1 MKDKLIIRKL
11 QLMFR
16 KKTDITEYT
25 NKVIPEKR
33 QLGWQETDFVAHI
46 FFGINT
52 FLCGQESYGQT
63 EPQFF
68 YPTDIDIPSWVKT
81 LRTAGVKGVLITA
94 KHHDGFCLWRTKTT
108 EYSVA
113 NSPYLDGQGD
123 IVKELSDECRMAG
136 MKFGFSFS
144 LCDRN
149 TTKKGEELEQLILDQ
164 LSELLTSYG
173 EIYDVKLDRGG
184 EMPDVN
190 MDKIYSH
197 IRAISPCTVISNG
210 PDARHLGNTKMVCR
224 QSEWNVVE
232 PVCDMQKIIKIDGN
246 KENTFRK
253 ADGAGTMEL
262 DLGSRK
268 ALKKANSLCW
278 HPYFADVSMRDSW
291 FYNKEEDL
299 RTMFLQRLKE
309 LYFAVAGQ
317 GGVLQIGI
325 PVDQCGRIHAEETVT
340 LESFGIDMSMMTKNP
355 VLKNSE
361 ITANCGGNSVQ
372 NLKNDD
378 VTYFSSGKTD
388 GKIEITVNF
397 GEEKIVRL
405 LEICENIETGQQIEA
420 FSVYTLEG
428 KKFKKAESH
437 TTVGSRKLIVPKKA
451 MVTSAVRF
459 VIEETRGFANIRK
472 LEIYCG

>member
-1 MKDKLIIRKL
+1 
-11 QLMFR
+11 MF
-16 KKTDITEYT
+16 KKKFDITEYT
-25 NKVIPEKR
+25 NKVVPEKR
-33 QLGWQETDFVAHI
+33 QLLWQETDFVAHI

-63 EPQFF
+63 EPRFF
-68 YPTDIDIPSWVKT
+68 NPADIDISSWVKT
-81 LRTAGVKGVLITA
+81 LKAAGIKGVLVTA

-108 EYSVA
+108 EYCVT
-113 NSPYLDGQGD
+113 NSPYLDGNGD
-123 IVKELSDECRMAG
+123 IIKELSDECRKEG

-149 TTKKGEELEQLILDQ
+149 ANKKGEELENLILDQ
-164 LSELLTSYG
+164 LSELLTQYG

-184 EMPDVN
+184 EMPDVDV
-190 MDKIYSH
+190 DKIYSH
-197 IRAISPCTVISNG
+197 IRKLSPMTVISNG

-224 QSEWNVVE
+224 QSEWNVVK
-232 PVCDMQKIIKIDGN
+232 PVSRTQKILRIDES
-246 KENTFRK
+246 KENTYRTPDFSGK
-253 ADGAGTMEL
+253 MEL

-268 ALKKANSLCW
+268 ALKNANSLCW
-278 HPYFADVSMRDSW
+278 HPYFADVSMRDSL

-299 RTMFLQRLKE
+299 RTMFLQRLKN

-325 PVDQCGRIHAEETVT
+325 PVDQCGRIHSEETVT
-340 LESFGIDMSMMTKNP
+340 LESFGIDMSMLMKNP
-355 VLKNSE
+355 VLENSE
-361 ITANCGGNSVQ
+361 ITANCGNSSVQ
-372 NLKNDD
+372 NLKKDGEA
-378 VTYFSSGKTD
+378 YFSSGKTD

-428 KKFKKAESH
+428 RKFKKAESH
-437 TTVGSRKLIVPKKA
+437 TTVGSRKLVVPKKP
-451 MVTSAVRF
+451 MVTSAVKF
-459 VIEETRGFANIRK
+459 VIEETRGFANIKK
-472 LEIYCG
+472 LEIYCA